1 MSWQSLNAS
10 PQSSQGKN
18 PLKELWSAVLS
29 KAVRDAFGASEWV
42 DARSAIAWLKSY
54 NKDFRLV
61 CEFAGRDPQYV
72 YKRLIKPLNQREEY
86 LNDIKN
92 GNHMSTLPRKWIFEG
107 KADTNPNLEFW
118 PQLSKNKTM
127 REMPKPRRN

>member
-1 MSWQSLNAS
+1 MSWKSLSAA
-10 PQSSQGKN
+10 PGSSAGKN
-18 PLKELWSAVLS
+18 PLKELWSAVLT
-29 KAVRDAFGASEWV
+29 KAVRDAFGASDWV

-72 YKRLIKPLNQREEY
+72 YKKLIKPLTKREEY

-92 GNHMSTLPRKWIFEG
+92 GNYMSTLPRKWILEG
-107 KADTNPNLEFW
+107 KADTNPGLEFW
-118 PQLSKNKTM
+118 PQLSKNKTV
-127 REMPKPRRN
+127 RNMPEPGRN